1 MKKTII
7 MIAALCLFASMTF
20 AEDSSGFGFQ
30 AGISLGTDVL
40 INSSGESETW
50 NSLGFQP
57 DLALGPF
64 GVGFDF
70 TVRFKLMPDQDTAVE
85 IFPGDWVPD
94 YDGSGKS
101 ILDLYLPKIM
111 YVRYG
116 LRGDPLF
123 AKLGSID
130 DLTLGNGFIVGEYSN
145 TRFLPSQR
153 ITGLDVGVD
162 GALFKFPF
170 VGLELLT
177 GNLSRLDVLGGRLF
191 VRPLIG
197 TEIPILKNLQA
208 GATFAMDR
216 DPGLYSGDALEA
228 QSVFGADLFLPL
240 ITSQLFPLATFAEMA
255 FEPNG
260 SSGFMLGAGGRL
272 ISVITYG
279 VQLRILGA
287 GFTPVYFDANYDL
300 FRSQKATLMEQ
311 EVPADAEGFAGW
323 LAKAGASLFEDK
335 LYFSVSVD
343 GPFKEKP
350 AVASDNSAEYP
361 HLRGVIG
368 MAEGVLGGFFVSGSY
383 DKYFIGRDADFFPDL
398 VDPNAAVITAAL
410 NYKTGAA
417 VFTLM
422 YNLSYNPA
430 AVNGFDV
437 TSSLQS
443 SIKF

>member
-7 MIAALCLFASMTF
+7 MIAALCLLASTTF
-20 AEDSSGFGFQ
+20 AEDSGGLGFQ

-40 INSSGESETW
+40 LDPDGDSETW
-50 NSLGFQP
+50 NTLGFQP
-57 DLALGPF
+57 DLSVGPF
-64 GVGFDF
+64 GIGIDL
-70 TVRFKLMPDQDTAVE
+70 TVRFKLMPTQDTALAVY
-85 IFPGDWVPD
+85 PGDWIPEE
-94 YDGSGKS
+94 GSGKNY
-101 ILDLYLPKIM
+101 LDLYLPKIM

-116 LRGDPLF
+116 LRGDPFF

-145 TRFLPSQR
+145 TKFLPSQR
-153 ITGLDVGVD
+153 VFGLGLGLD
-162 GALFKFPF
+162 GALFKFPY

-177 GNLSRLDVLGGRLF
+177 GNLARFDVFGGRLF
-191 VRPLIG
+191 VRPLVG
-197 TEIPILKNLQA
+197 MEIPIIKNLQI
-208 GATFAMDR
+208 GATIAMDSGVAGLASLDTF
-216 DPGLYSGDALEA
+216 DPL
-228 QSVFGADLFLPL
+228 SVYGADLFLP
-240 ITSQLFPLATFAEMA
+240 IISGQAFPLATFAEVA

-260 SSGFMLGAGGRL
+260 SSGFMVGAGGRL
-272 ISVITYG
+272 VSIITYAA
-279 VQLRILGA
+279 QLRILGD

-300 FRSQKATLMEQ
+300 FRVQKATFMEIDAD
-311 EVPADAEGFAGW
+311 PAAPNIAGW

-343 GPFKEKP
+343 GPFNASPDP
-350 AVASDNSAEYP
+350 ANLTPNSAEYP

-383 DKYFIGRDADFFPDL
+383 DKYFIGKDAQFFESL
-398 VDPNAAVITAAL
+398 VDPSDAVITAAF

-417 VFTLM
+417 VFTLL
-422 YNLSYNPA
+422 YNLSA
-430 AVNGFDV
+430 ALNGFDV

>member
-1 MKKTII
+1 MKKALFV
-7 MIAALCLFASMTF
+7 IAALCILATNTF
-20 AEDSSGFGFQ
+20 AEDSASPEFQ
-30 AGISLGTDVL
+30 AGISLGTNVL
-40 INSSGESETW
+40 INAAGESETW

-64 GVGFDF
+64 GIGFDL
-70 TVRFKLMPDQDTAVE
+70 TVRFKLMPDSDTALE
-85 IFPGDWVPD
+85 IYQGDWVPD
-94 YDGSGKS
+94 YDDSDKG

-116 LRGDPLF
+116 YRGDPLF

-153 ITGLDVGVD
+153 IFGLDIGLD
-162 GALFKFPF
+162 GALFKFPY
-170 VGLELLT
+170 VGIELLT
-177 GNLSRLDVLGGRLF
+177 GNLARFDVFGGRIF
-191 VRPLIG
+191 ARPLVN
-197 TEIPILKNLQA
+197 TEIPVLKNLQV
-208 GATFAMDR
+208 GATLAVDTGVAGLVTEAF
-216 DPGLYSGDALEA
+216 DPVTVYGT
-228 QSVFGADLFLPL
+228 DLFLPL
-240 ITSQLFPLATFAEMA
+240 ITSKAFPLATFAELA
-255 FEPNG
+255 FEPN
-260 SSGFMLGAGGRL
+260 SSTGFMIGAGGRL
-272 ISVITYG
+272 ISIITYAA
-279 VQLRILGA
+279 QLRILGA

-300 FRSQKATLMEQ
+300 FRKEKANLMEAT
-311 EVPADAEGFAGW
+311 VTGEGFAGW

-343 GPFKEKP
+343 GPFKEEP
-350 AVASDNSAEYP
+350 TAASDNSAEYP

-368 MAEGVLGGFFVSGSY
+368 MAEGIVGGFFVSGSY
-383 DKYFIGRDADFFPDL
+383 DKYFLGKDNGFFSDL
-398 VDPNAAVITAAL
+398 VDPNNAVITAAF

-417 VFTLM
+417 VFTLL

-430 AVNGFDV
+430 AENGFDV